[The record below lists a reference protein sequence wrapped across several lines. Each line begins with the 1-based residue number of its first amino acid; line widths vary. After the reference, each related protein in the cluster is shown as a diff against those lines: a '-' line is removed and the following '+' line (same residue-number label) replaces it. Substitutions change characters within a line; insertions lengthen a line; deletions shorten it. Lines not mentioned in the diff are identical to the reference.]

1 VSPDKVVVV
10 GQGYVGLPVAMRAVE
25 VGYRVV
31 GLDTDGVRVAGLQA
45 GSSYVDD
52 VCDETLRRA
61 LATGR
66 YAVSGSSFS
75 WGLVGLRTGQAVA
88 PLPAEMTTKTRHVSR
103 R

>member
-1 VSPDKVVVV
+1 MSADKPAHHTPEHEQKVVVV

-52 VCDETLRRA
+52 VCDETVRRH
-61 LATGR
+61 R
-66 YAVSGSSFS
+66 YRSI
-75 WGLVGLRTGQAVA
+75 RRID
-88 PLPAEMTTKTRHVSR
+88 PL
-103 R
+103 